1 MRPARVPGRLP
12 RPAAGF
18 LLAACLLASL
28 LTASAGA
35 TGSPDAGGQLAARML
50 SATPVAS
57 DLEDLCDRI
66 GGRLTGGAAC
76 ERSIDWFAGRFRE
89 AATDRVWTEEFPM
102 PGLWEEGRS
111 RAEITSPEKVSLAV
125 VAMPFSPGTA
135 KKGLEAPV
143 IFLGDGEASTGEAG
157 PRLRGALWLID
168 SKVIATW
175 EDLFLDYLRLPPIME
190 RARTAGAAGILLV
203 GSRARD
209 LLYRHVA
216 TLGETAPFPMAIL
229 AREDGLRLA
238 RLARGGARLRL
249 VLDVKTGPPFT
260 SRNVLAEIRGR
271 ERPEE
276 IVLAGAHL
284 DSWELGTGA
293 LDNGANCAMLLD
305 VARQMA
311 ATGRRPRRTVRF
323 ALFTGE
329 EQGMYGSLGY
339 VRRHRDELD
348 RHAAAVVFDT
358 GTGRITGFSLGGRED
373 LKGLVEEALGAV
385 AGYDATRHT
394 TDAFVGT
401 DNFDFLLEGV
411 PNLVANQEPANYMEN
426 YHASSDTFDKADLRE
441 LKTNGAIAAAVIWGL
456 ADAPDRGARQDRA
469 GITAL
474 LDRTG
479 LGPQMKTF
487 GVWEAWEKRERGRA
501 D

>member
-1 MRPARVPGRLP
+1 M
-12 RPAAGF
+12 
-18 LLAACLLASL
+18 LA
-28 LTASAGA
+28 
-35 TGSPDAGGQLAARML
+35 
-50 SATPVAS
+50 ATPVAS
-57 DLEDLCDRI
+57 DLETLCDRI
-66 GGRLTGGAAC
+66 GGRPTGSAAC
-76 ERSIDWFAGRFRE
+76 ERSIDWFVSRFGEAGL
-89 AATDRVWTEEFPM
+89 DRVWTEEFSM
-102 PGLWEEGRS
+102 PSLWAEGRS
-111 RAEITSPEKVSLAV
+111 RAEIISPERIPLSV
-125 VAMPFSPGTA
+125 VAMPFSPATP

-143 IFLGDGEASTGEAG
+143 VYAGDGEAD

-168 SKVIATW
+168 SRVLSTW
-175 EDLFLDYLRLPPIME
+175 DDLFLDYLRLPPLIE
-190 RARTAGAAGILLV
+190 RAQKAGAAGILLI

-216 TLGETAPFPMAIL
+216 TFGDPAPFPMAII

-238 RLARGGARLRL
+238 RLARQGARLRL
-249 VLDVKTGPPFT
+249 DLDVKTGPSFK

-271 ERPEE
+271 ELPDE

-284 DSWELGTGA
+284 DSWDLGTGA

-305 VARQMA
+305 VARQMMSS
-311 ATGRRPRRTVRF
+311 GRRPRRTVRI

-339 VRRHRDELD
+339 VGRHHGELG
-348 RHAAAVVFDT
+348 RHIAAIIFDS
-358 GTGRITGFSLGGRED
+358 GTGRITGFSLGGRDD
-373 LKGLVEEALGAV
+373 LTGLVESSLATV

-411 PNLVANQEPANYMEN
+411 PNLVANQEPANYLEN

-441 LKTNGAIAAAVIWGL
+441 MKINGAIAAAIVWGL
-456 ADAPDRGARQDRA
+456 AEAPDRAARQDRA
-469 GITAL
+469 GIAAL

-479 LGPQMKTF
+479 LGSQMKTF
-487 GVWEAWEKRERGRA
+487 GLWEAWEKQERGRA